1 MSSVFTNPLKELKE
15 FEDMEQDLAK
25 GSGPVQLSGCADSQ
39 KAHFISESSENL
51 PWKLVVTYDDSRARE
66 IYDDLRYFQPNTW
79 LYPARDLLFY
89 NADIHG
95 NLMTKQRLQ
104 VLRHMAEDK
113 SGIVVTTVDGL
124 MDHLLPM
131 DFIQSQAIT
140 VKAGQELNLEQWKDR
155 LTAMGRCV

>member
-1 MSSVFTNPLKELKE
+1 
-15 FEDMEQDLAK
+15 
-25 GSGPVQLSGCADSQ
+25 
-39 KAHFISESSENL
+39 
-51 PWKLVVTYDDSRARE
+51 
-66 IYDDLRYFQPNTW
+66 
-79 LYPARDLLFY
+79 
-89 NADIHG
+89 
-95 NLMTKQRLQ
+95 MTKQRLQ

-155 LTAMGRCV
+155 LTAMG